1 MNKSPIKASGNRCL
15 FCYIGKVLKMDNAEK
30 YELLNELYYKLDIVK
45 AELKRSPANVKLRIK
60 KDKLRQEI
68 KELKMT
74 MTTEEFEQLLS
85 EKSEINVDKCQ

>member
-1 MNKSPIKASGNRCL
+1 
-15 FCYIGKVLKMDNAEK
+15 MDNAEK